1 MEFLKILAYIAF
13 IILAIRWLTSL
24 LNLATG
30 TPRFARFQKSK
41 DEISI
46 LIPARNEAHNL
57 PEILQSLMKC
67 DESVGEILIYDDMS
81 EDKTAA
87 VAGLWARHNN
97 RIRLIQG
104 REVPAG
110 WMGKNHA
117 CHQLANQ
124 ARGHYLLFLDA
135 DVSVNQDAIDLAL
148 SNMKK
153 NRLALFSFF
162 PRQEMITLGE
172 WLLVAQVNIIL
183 ISLLPL
189 AISRYI
195 PIPLMTAA
203 NGQFML
209 FDGETYQKHRFHET
223 LKHQAVED
231 VAIAQYIKKK
241 GLKVRAALAPAGLK
255 CRMYQGYNEARM
267 GLARSARFFFGGS
280 ILAGWLYVFFS
291 SLGWLP
297 VLITLSPFWIL
308 AYFVLL
314 FSMRIFVSLSS
325 GKSVFKNLVLMP
337 LQQIALIHLF
347 YTATRQMI
355 LKQTTWKGRPI

>member
-1 MEFLKILAYIAF
+1 MEFLKILAFIAF
-13 IILAIRWLTSL
+13 AIIAVRWFTSL
-24 LNLATG
+24 LNLVTG
-30 TPRFARFQKSK
+30 TPRFERFQKRK

-46 LIPARNEAHNL
+46 LIPARNEAQNL
-57 PEILQSLMKC
+57 PQLFQHLTKC
-67 DESVGEILIYDDMS
+67 DESIGEILVYDDMS
-81 EDKTAA
+81 EDETAL
-87 VAGLWARHNN
+87 VIKKWAGYDS
-97 RIRLIQG
+97 RIRLIKG
-104 REVPAG
+104 GEIPAG
-110 WMGKNHA
+110 WLGKNHA
-117 CHQLANQ
+117 CHQLAKQ
-124 ARGHYLLFLDA
+124 ARGRYLLFLDA
-135 DVSVNQDAIDLAL
+135 DVTVNQQSIDLAI

-153 NRLALFSFF
+153 NRLTLFSFF
-162 PRQEMITLGE
+162 PRQEMLTFGE

-189 AISRYI
+189 AISKF
-195 PIPLMTAA
+195 IPLSIMTAA

-209 FDGETYQKHRFHET
+209 FDGKTYRKYRFHET

-231 VAIAQYIKKK
+231 VAIAQYIKRKN
-241 GLKVRAALAPAGLK
+241 LRIRTALATEGLK
-255 CRMYQGYNEARM
+255 CRMYQGYREARM

-297 VLITLSPFWIL
+297 VLIALSPLWIL

-314 FSMRIFVSLSS
+314 FSMRIFVSMAS
-325 GKSVFKNLVLMP
+325 GVSAIKNLVLMP